1 MRFKL
6 SKSSRLLKSE
16 DFKKVIFNYDRVV
29 RCNEYSCYI
38 KENSLDHSRIGISV
52 TKKVGKAVI
61 RNRYKRY
68 VREFFRLKHKSLP
81 RGKDFIVV
89 IKKYKQNF
97 DHSYFSKSSSRF
109 TEITDFL

>member
-38 KENSLDHSRIGISV
+38 KENSLDHSRIGFSV
-52 TKKVGKAVI
+52 TK
-61 RNRYKRY
+61 
-68 VREFFRLKHKSLP
+68 
-81 RGKDFIVV
+81 
-89 IKKYKQNF
+89 
-97 DHSYFSKSSSRF
+97 
-109 TEITDFL
+109 